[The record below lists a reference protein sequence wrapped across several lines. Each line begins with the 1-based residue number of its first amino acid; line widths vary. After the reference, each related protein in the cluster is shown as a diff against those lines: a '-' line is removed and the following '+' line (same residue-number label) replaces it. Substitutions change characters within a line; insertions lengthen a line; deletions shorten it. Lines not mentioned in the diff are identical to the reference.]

1 MMVLK
6 NIMLAAGLFVIL
18 SGCSAKEFEKGAND
32 IGDDISKLFE
42 VRE

>member
-1 MMVLK
+1 MINVKNTALIIGLVL
-6 NIMLAAGLFVIL
+6 IF

>member
-1 MMVLK
+1 MSLK
-6 NIMLAAGLFVIL
+6 NIIVIVGFVLLF

-32 IGDDISKLFE
+32 ISNDISKLFE

>member
-6 NIMLAAGLFVIL
+6 NVMLIIGLVLIF

-32 IGDDISKLFE
+32 IGNDISKLFE